1 MWVCPVT
8 SKGLTYILNKV
19 EMLFIYKIKNTVN
32 RLFFL
37 IILFNITE

>member
-1 MWVCPVT
+1 MWVCPVN
-8 SKGLTYILNKV
+8 SKGITYIPNKV
-19 EMLFIYKIKNTVN
+19 EMLFIYKIKDTVN